1 MAMDQTQVDT
11 IASAA
16 SGDDPDLK
24 LKNLEQEVDL
34 IKTSIKRLLIDIRER
49 MNEFQSAGDLA
60 AALPQNSSSAEA
72 AAKEAGKAAL
82 DAREA
87 ALEARKTQLDA
98 AEDTDGDQA
107 GSPDKK
113 LADTAGRSGIEEDPG
128 KNHDV
133 SVVPPAPRPDLIPTL
148 KTPPRSEPEKP
159 GLQKVYWL
167 FTWTDK
173 AVKKYGQD
181 RLEIL
186 LESYRVMGHLP
197 PKSKEE
203 ILGIVRLIPED
214 LGTAHTISAGEY
226 VSELYSLRRIL
237 VPDDISLD
245 RDMIA
250 VLMEQRR
257 QAPPGTGRHTESE
270 EPLHASEAV
279 ADQPGT
285 IEDKSAYLEWMNLHS

>member
-1 MAMDQTQVDT
+1 MDQTQVDT

-24 LKNLEQEVDL
+24 LKSLEQEVDL

-49 MNEFQSAGDLA
+49 MNEFQGAGDLA
-60 AALPQNSSSAEA
+60 GALPQNSTSSAEA

-87 ALEARKTQLDA
+87 ALEARKKQLDA
-98 AEDTDGDQA
+98 AEDTDGDPA
-107 GSPDKK
+107 GSPDTKEP
-113 LADTAGRSGIEEDPG
+113 DTAVRSGTEEAPR
-128 KNHDV
+128 KNNDA
-133 SVVPPAPRPDLIPTL
+133 SIVPPASRPDLVLAL
-148 KTPPRSEPEKP
+148 KASRRSEPEKP
-159 GLQKVYWL
+159 GLQKVYRL
-167 FTWTDK
+167 FSWSDK

-197 PKSKEE
+197 TNSKEE

-214 LGTAHTISAGEY
+214 LGTAHTISADEY

-257 QAPPGTGRHTESE
+257 QALPGTGREVECEES
-270 EPLHASEAV
+270 LHESGAV
-279 ADQPGT
+279 ADKPGT
-285 IEDKSAYLEWMNLHS
+285 IVDKSAYLEWMNLHS

>member
-1 MAMDQTQVDT
+1 MDQTQVDT

-24 LKNLEQEVDL
+24 LKSLEQEVDL

-49 MNEFQSAGDLA
+49 MNDFQSAGDLA
-60 AALPQNSSSAEA
+60 AAFTPNSASSAES

-98 AEDTDGDQA
+98 AEDTDGDQTSA
-107 GSPDKK
+107 SDEKIP
-113 LADTAGRSGIEEDPG
+113 DTAVRPGTEEAPVKTNNASIVPSG
-128 KNHDV
+128 
-133 SVVPPAPRPDLIPTL
+133 SRPDLILAL
-148 KTPPRSEPEKP
+148 KASRRSEPAKP
-159 GLQKVYWL
+159 GLQKVYRL
-167 FTWTDK
+167 FAWTDK

-197 PKSKEE
+197 TNSKEE
-203 ILGIVRLIPED
+203 ILGIVRIIPED
-214 LGTAHTISAGEY
+214 LGTAHTISADEY

-257 QAPPGTGRHTESE
+257 QAPPGTSRQMESE
-270 EPLHASEAV
+270 ESLHESGAV
-279 ADQPGT
+279 TDKPDI
-285 IEDKSAYLEWMNLHS
+285 IEEKSAYLEWMNLHS

>member
-1 MAMDQTQVDT
+1 MDQSQVDT

-16 SGDDPDLK
+16 SGDDPDFK
-24 LKNLEQEVDL
+24 LKNLEEEVDL

-49 MNEFQSAGDLA
+49 MNDFQSAGDLA
-60 AALPQNSSSAEA
+60 AFPQNSASSAES

-98 AEDTDGDQA
+98 AEDTDGDQTSA
-107 GSPDKK
+107 SDEKMPDP
-113 LADTAGRSGIEEDPG
+113 AIRSGTEEIPVKTNDA
-128 KNHDV
+128 
-133 SVVPPAPRPDLIPTL
+133 SIVPPGSRPDLIL
-148 KTPPRSEPEKP
+148 AFKTPQRSEPEKP

-181 RLEIL
+181 RLGIL

-197 PKSKEE
+197 TKSKDE

-257 QAPPGTGRHTESE
+257 QAPPGTSRQMESE
-270 EPLHASEAV
+270 ELLHESGVVTEKPDIV
-279 ADQPGT
+279 
-285 IEDKSAYLEWMNLHS
+285 EEKSAYLEWMNLHS

>member
-11 IASAA
+11 IAGAA
-16 SGDDPDLK
+16 DDPDLK

-34 IKTSIKRLLIDIRER
+34 IKTSIKRLIIDIRER

-60 AALPQNSSSAEA
+60 AFPQNSVSSAET

-98 AEDTDGDQA
+98 AEDAGGDTED
-107 GSPDKK
+107 SPDTKEP
-113 LADTAGRSGIEEDPG
+113 DTAVRSGTEEAPAKNKDASIAPPG
-128 KNHDV
+128 
-133 SVVPPAPRPDLIPTL
+133 SRPDLVLAL
-148 KTPPRSEPEKP
+148 KASRRSEPEKP
-159 GLQKVYWL
+159 GLQKVFRL
-167 FTWTDK
+167 FSWTDK

-197 PKSKEE
+197 ANSKEE

-214 LGTAHTISAGEY
+214 LGTAHTISADEY

-237 VPDDISLD
+237 VPEDITLD

-257 QAPPGTGRHTESE
+257 QAPPGTGRQMECEES
-270 EPLHASEAV
+270 LHESGAEK
-279 ADQPGT
+279 PGT
-285 IEDKSAYLEWMNLHS
+285 IVDKSAYLEWMNLHS

>member
-1 MAMDQTQVDT
+1 MDQTQVDT

-16 SGDDPDLK
+16 SADDPDLK

-60 AALPQNSSSAEA
+60 AFPQNSVSSAET

-82 DAREA
+82 DAREV

-98 AEDTDGDQA
+98 AEDAGGDPA
-107 GSPDKK
+107 GPPGTKEP
-113 LADTAGRSGIEEDPG
+113 DTAARSGTEEAPV
-128 KNHDV
+128 KNKDASIAPPV
-133 SVVPPAPRPDLIPTL
+133 SRADLVLAL
-148 KTPPRSEPEKP
+148 KASRRSEPEKP
-159 GLQKVYWL
+159 GLQKVFRL
-167 FTWTDK
+167 FSWTDK

-197 PKSKEE
+197 VNSKEE

-214 LGTAHTISAGEY
+214 LGTSHTISADEY

-257 QAPPGTGRHTESE
+257 QAPPGTGRQMEGEDSLHESG
-270 EPLHASEAV
+270 AV
-279 ADQPGT
+279 AEKPGT
-285 IEDKSAYLEWMNLHS
+285 IVDKSAYLEWMNLHS

>member
-1 MAMDQTQVDT
+1 MAMDQSQVDT

-60 AALPQNSSSAEA
+60 ALPQNSVSSAGTS
-72 AAKEAGKAAL
+72 AKEAGKAAL

-87 ALEARKTQLDA
+87 ALDARESLLAA
-98 AEDTDGDQA
+98 AEDTDGDQTGA
-107 GSPDKK
+107 SDEKVSDAAALSGTKEAPAKNN
-113 LADTAGRSGIEEDPG
+113 TASTGHPEY
-128 KNHDV
+128 
-133 SVVPPAPRPDLIPTL
+133 RPDLILAL
-148 KTPPRSEPEKP
+148 KTHQRSEPEKP

-197 PKSKEE
+197 TKSKEE

-214 LGTAHTISAGEY
+214 LGTAHTINADEY

-237 VPDDISLD
+237 VPDDASLD

-257 QAPPGTGRHTESE
+257 QAPPGTGLRTESA
-270 EPLHASEAV
+270 EPLLDEAV
-279 ADQPGT
+279 TDKPGT